1 MNWLEISLDV
11 DGEMAEAVAEVLAR
25 FAPNGVVIESTAIS
39 PETEGQGRPVGDLQ
53 VRAYLK
59 IDAQIEET
67 RQRVE
72 EALWHLGRIRE
83 LPPPT
88 FRTIGE
94 TNWAENWKQHY
105 KPVPIGERLI
115 IVPAWMES
123 PDTLRIPIQIDPG
136 MAFGTGTHPT
146 TQLCLELLE
155 SHTPQGSDILD
166 IGCGSGILSVA
177 ALKLGAARAFGVDV
191 EPDAVPAAREN
202 AAANGVAEQFTA
214 ALGSVPE
221 VQAGIF
227 EIRQAPLVV
236 VNILA
241 HILRR
246 LLDDGL
252 ADLLTP
258 GGLLILSGI
267 LDEQVV
273 TMQTKLT
280 EHGLRVVAQRQIDD
294 WVALVAKR

>member
-155 SHTPQGSDILD
+155 SHTSWT
-166 IGCGSGILSVA
+166 
-177 ALKLGAARAFGVDV
+177 LGV
-191 EPDAVPAAREN
+191 
-202 AAANGVAEQFTA
+202 
-214 ALGSVPE
+214 VPE
-221 VQAGIF
+221 F
-227 EIRQAPLVV
+227 YRSP
-236 VNILA
+236 
-241 HILRR
+241 
-246 LLDDGL
+246 
-252 ADLLTP
+252 P
-258 GGLLILSGI
+258 
-267 LDEQVV
+267 
-273 TMQTKLT
+273 
-280 EHGLRVVAQRQIDD
+280 
-294 WVALVAKR
+294 

>member
-236 VNILA
+236 ANILA

>member
-236 VNILA
+236 ANILA

-258 GGLLILSGI
+258 DGLLILSGI